1 MIAMDSQIRCTTLRL
16 LNKLQAF
23 VDLSQ
28 SPYVPDQFEVNLLEL
43 LNNEATLTVLDELIP
58 LAARFQAKNR
68 RFIDGEATNSHV
80 KRLRS

>member
-1 MIAMDSQIRCTTLRL
+1 MDSQIRCTTLRL

-43 LNNEATLTVLDELIP
+43 LNNENTLIVLDELIP
-58 LAARFQAKNR
+58 LAARFQGKNR
-68 RFIDGEATNSHV
+68 RFIDGEAIDSHIGWL
-80 KRLRS
+80 KRD